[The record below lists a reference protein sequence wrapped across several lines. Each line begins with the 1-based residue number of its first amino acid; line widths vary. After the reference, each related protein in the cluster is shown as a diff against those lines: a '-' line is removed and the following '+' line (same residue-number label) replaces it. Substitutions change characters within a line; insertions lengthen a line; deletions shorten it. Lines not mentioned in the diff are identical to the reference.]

1 MNNNLHHYK
10 FTKKENIL
18 NLSKSGKKETDSIKK
33 ERKYSKIFLKIL
45 NSNKSYNN
53 KVDFSKNENIKIKNI
68 KQIISLDKSEMIF
81 KNNLKKS
88 KIDIK
93 DDKKIIERAITERNI
108 KNKKIK
114 ELKEII
120 KHKLNLKI
128 EQKFSFLKFGNNFS
142 KINTTDSN
150 LNKNKEKKE
159 CKKIPLKNILKNKNN
174 KRYILTNKKASNNS
188 SKISIF
194 KKKDKINKTLIN
206 KSLGINNLK
215 NFNKN
220 KNILNNSDKVR
231 KKFIKKLN
239 TESPN
244 QKFIKIL
251 DYSSRKESNNN
262 NKNNILLNKS
272 QSIKIKS
279 DKNFLQNSYSFKP
292 KNKSHKEILYIK
304 LGKDN
309 ISLTENKAENLSK
322 NYNLFNSKIN
332 GIKPVKKKLL
342 ILLNDFNSNKN
353 NTERNNITISSQ
365 PEKLIDKIRTLKK
378 LNKIRNFI

>member
-1 MNNNLHHYK
+1 MNNNLHHFK

-68 KQIISLDKSEMIF
+68 KQIISSLDKSEMIF

-108 KNKKIK
+108 KEKKIK

-142 KINTTDSN
+142 KINITDSH

-206 KSLGINNLK
+206 KSLGINNLQ
-215 NFNKN
+215 NFYKN
-220 KNILNNSDKVR
+220 KNILNNSDKIR
-231 KKFIKKLN
+231 KKFIKKSN
-239 TESPN
+239 TEPPN
-244 QKFIKIL
+244 QNFVKLF
-251 DYSSRKESNNN
+251 DHSNRKESNN
-262 NKNNILLNKS
+262 NKNNILL
-272 QSIKIKS
+272 
-279 DKNFLQNSYSFKP
+279 
-292 KNKSHKEILYIK
+292 
-304 LGKDN
+304 
-309 ISLTENKAENLSK
+309 
-322 NYNLFNSKIN
+322 
-332 GIKPVKKKLL
+332 
-342 ILLNDFNSNKN
+342 
-353 NTERNNITISSQ
+353 
-365 PEKLIDKIRTLKK
+365 
-378 LNKIRNFI
+378 

>member
-1 MNNNLHHYK
+1 MNNNLHHFK

-18 NLSKSGKKETDSIKK
+18 NLSKSGKKETGSIK
-33 ERKYSKIFLKIL
+33 RGQKYSKIFLKIL

-53 KVDFSKNENIKIKNI
+53 KVDFSKNENKKIKNI
-68 KQIISLDKSEMIF
+68 KQIITLDKSEKVF

-108 KNKKIK
+108 KEKKIK

-128 EQKFSFLKFGNNFS
+128 EQKFSFLKFGNNFN
-142 KINTTDSN
+142 KVNITDSN

-174 KRYILTNKKASNNS
+174 KRYILTNKKASNNV

-206 KSLGINNLK
+206 KSLGINNLQ
-215 NFNKN
+215 NFYKN
-220 KNILNNSDKVR
+220 KNILNNSDKIR

-239 TESPN
+239 TEPSN
-244 QKFIKIL
+244 QKFVKL
-251 DYSSRKESNNN
+251 FDYSNRKKSNN

-342 ILLNDFNSNKN
+342 ILLDDFYSNKN

>member
-1 MNNNLHHYK
+1 MNNNLHHFK

-18 NLSKSGKKETDSIKK
+18 NLSKSGKKETDSIK
-33 ERKYSKIFLKIL
+33 RGQKYSKIFLKIL

-53 KVDFSKNENIKIKNI
+53 KVDFSKNENKKIKNI
-68 KQIISLDKSEMIF
+68 KRIITLDKSEKVF

-142 KINTTDSN
+142 KINITDSN

-206 KSLGINNLK
+206 KSLGINNLQ
-215 NFNKN
+215 NFYKN
-220 KNILNNSDKVR
+220 KNILNNSDKIR

-239 TESPN
+239 TEPPDK
-244 QKFIKIL
+244 KFIKIF
-251 DYSSRKESNNN
+251 DYSNRKESNNN
-262 NKNNILLNKS
+262 KNNKLLNNS
-272 QSIKIKS
+272 LNIK
-279 DKNFLQNSYSFKP
+279 KNLYKNYLKNSYSFKP
-292 KNKSHKEILYIK
+292 KNKRHKEILYIK
-304 LGKDN
+304 FGKNN

-322 NYNLFNSKIN
+322 NYNLFTSKIN

-342 ILLNDFNSNKN
+342 ILLDDFYSNKN
-353 NTERNNITISSQ
+353 NTERNLTTISSQ

>member
-1 MNNNLHHYK
+1 MNNNLHNFK

-108 KNKKIK
+108 KEKKIK

-128 EQKFSFLKFGNNFS
+128 EQKFSFLKFGNNFN
-142 KINTTDSN
+142 KVNITDSN

-159 CKKIPLKNILKNKNN
+159 CKKIPLKNILKYKNN
-174 KRYILTNKKASNNS
+174 KTYILANKKASNNA

-206 KSLGINNLK
+206 KSLGINNLQ
-215 NFNKN
+215 NFYKN

-342 ILLNDFNSNKN
+342 ILLDDFYSNKN